1 MKEKKNLEFK
11 STITNTFLKTVSAYS
26 NFGDGEIWFGINDDG
41 SVCGIEHPETV
52 CIDIE
57 NRINDSISPK
67 PKFEMRVDTSK
78 NIICLTVRE
87 GAYKPYLYKG
97 KAYRRSDTTSVE
109 VDQAELKSLVLEGS
123 NLYFEELPSEK
134 QTLRFEELSKKLI
147 EKLEI
152 QVVSEDVLRTLGFF
166 TKNREYNNA
175 AALLSDENRFY
186 GIDMARFGSSINEI
200 MDRETFSHM
209 SILKQYDA
217 AVNMIKRYY
226 QYEEINEIE
235 RKKVDLIPETA
246 YREAIANALVHRDW
260 SIPAHIRILMF
271 KDRIEIK
278 SPGGLPK
285 GITADEYLNGEISCL
300 RNPILGNLFFRLQ
313 YIEMFGTGIRRIQY
327 SYRNALIKP
336 KFEVNMIKR
345 YYQYEEINEIERKK
359 VDLIPETAYR
369 EAIANALVHRD
380 WSIPAHIRILMFKD
394 RIEIKSPGGL
404 PKGITADE
412 YLNGEISCLR
422 NPILGNL
429 FFRLQYIE
437 MFGTGIRRIQYSYR
451 NALIKPKFEVTD
463 NVISVVL
470 PVLNSQYQVTSD
482 ERKIINELGQGG
494 QLSSSEIA
502 KRTGMKKSKTLRLI
516 EHLKEKG
523 YVRVTGNGRG
533 TKYTL

>member
-1 MKEKKNLEFK
+1 MSEQKQKGITRETLKFVFKTAWKERPSVFLVYLMKFISEFASK
-11 STITNTFLKTVSAYS
+11 MQNAIMAKL
-26 NFGDGEIWFGINDDG
+26 I
-41 SVCGIEHPETV
+41 
-52 CIDIE
+52 IDE
-57 NRINDSISPK
+57 
-67 PKFEMRVDTSK
+67 
-78 NIICLTVRE
+78 
-87 GAYKPYLYKG
+87 
-97 KAYRRSDTTSVE
+97 
-109 VDQAELKSLVLEGS
+109 LVLMITGAEFAQHLANAAIFAGLYIVIQLLTGVLGSAATQLESVHQEWFSEYVDIQLADRTMKMDFEHTEDPEALDALEKAQEGMS
-123 NLYFEELPSEK
+123 WYSGG
-134 QTLRFEELSKKLI
+134 I
-147 EKLEI
+147 
-152 QVVSEDVLRTLGFF
+152 VGVLGAVFGLV
-166 TKNREYNNA
+166 NNA

-217 AVNMIKRYY
+217 A
-226 QYEEINEIE
+226 
-235 RKKVDLIPETA
+235 
-246 YREAIANALVHRDW
+246 
-260 SIPAHIRILMF
+260 
-271 KDRIEIK
+271 
-278 SPGGLPK
+278 
-285 GITADEYLNGEISCL
+285 
-300 RNPILGNLFFRLQ
+300 
-313 YIEMFGTGIRRIQY
+313 
-327 SYRNALIKP
+327 
-336 KFEVNMIKR
+336 VNMIKR

>member
-1 MKEKKNLEFK
+1 M
-11 STITNTFLKTVSAYS
+11 
-26 NFGDGEIWFGINDDG
+26 
-41 SVCGIEHPETV
+41 
-52 CIDIE
+52 
-57 NRINDSISPK
+57 
-67 PKFEMRVDTSK
+67 
-78 NIICLTVRE
+78 
-87 GAYKPYLYKG
+87 
-97 KAYRRSDTTSVE
+97 
-109 VDQAELKSLVLEGS
+109 
-123 NLYFEELPSEK
+123 
-134 QTLRFEELSKKLI
+134 
-147 EKLEI
+147 
-152 QVVSEDVLRTLGFF
+152 
-166 TKNREYNNA
+166 
-175 AALLSDENRFY
+175 
-186 GIDMARFGSSINEI
+186 
-200 MDRETFSHM
+200 
-209 SILKQYDA
+209 
-217 AVNMIKRYY
+217 
-226 QYEEINEIE
+226 
-235 RKKVDLIPETA
+235 DLIPETA

-285 GITADEYLNGEISCL
+285 E
-300 RNPILGNLFFRLQ
+300 
-313 YIEMFGTGIRRIQY
+313 
-327 SYRNALIKP
+327 
-336 KFEVNMIKR
+336 
-345 YYQYEEINEIERKK
+345 
-359 VDLIPETAYR
+359 
-369 EAIANALVHRD
+369 
-380 WSIPAHIRILMFKD
+380 
-394 RIEIKSPGGL
+394 
-404 PKGITADE
+404 ITADE

-523 YVRVTGNGRG
+523 CVRVIGNGRG